1 MAALTMRR
9 LAAAQWRGVAAACG
23 VTHSS
28 DAAPRSGMAHSDHTT
43 QCCCRK
49 RKPSVLIPE
58 ALHCRT
64 KHRGYS
70 AAVQSKA
77 NDSITARQHYEITGL
92 HLMGE

>member
-9 LAAAQWRGVAAACG
+9 TAAAACG

-28 DAAPRSGMAHSDHTT
+28 DEAPRSGLAHSDHTT

-64 KHRGYS
+64 KQRAYS
-70 AAVQSKA
+70 SAVQCKA
-77 NDSITARQHYEITGL
+77 KQMIQSL
-92 HLMGE
+92 HDGIMKLLAYI